1 MKTKYRLRNW
11 VVASIYV
18 FAVSAV
24 VVSFALL
31 NKFLKDGVYS
41 NETLS
46 YVYKGIIEDDVKP
59 VVNYNN
65 EEIIKPFDA
74 ENIDVEVNF
83 YDKDAPAS
91 DQEKSLI
98 KYQNTYMPNT
108 GILYKA
114 DESFDVLSVLD
125 GTVADITADEIIG
138 NIVTIKHSNNLVT
151 VYESLNEVKVLIGDL
166 IKKGDVI
173 GTSGSNK
180 ISSSSENMLLFE
192 VINNGEYINPEKFYS
207 MKSSELE

>member
-11 VVASIYV
+11 VVASIYI

-24 VVSFALL
+24 VVSFTLL
-31 NKFLKDGVYS
+31 NKFLQDGIYS

-46 YVYKGIIEDDVKP
+46 YVYKGIIDHNIVP

-65 EEIIKPFDA
+65 DEIIKPFDS
-74 ENIDVEVNF
+74 ENIDIAINF
-83 YDKDAPAS
+83 YDKEAQAS
-91 DQEKSLI
+91 KQEQSLI

-108 GILYKA
+108 GILYKS
-114 DESFDVLSVLD
+114 DEKFDILSVLD

-138 NIVTIKHSNNLVT
+138 NIITIKHTNNLIT
-151 VYESLNEVKVLIGDL
+151 VYQSLNEVHVLIGDL
-166 IKKGDVI
+166 VKKGDVI

-180 ISSSSENMLLFE
+180 IDSSSENMLLFE
-192 VINNGEYINPEKFYS
+192 VINNGEYLNPENFYS
-207 MKSSELE
+207 MNSNELE